1 MFTIAIPIGH
11 SSDLAKLRLAKH
23 TKKDVIYFDKLKNAP
38 IISLVDQFDEIPL
51 EKCSNEKSQYYNN
64 YLDER
69 GLLKFEV

>member
-1 MFTIAIPIGH
+1 MFSLVGNVARI
-11 SSDLAKLRLAKH
+11 RLSKH
-23 TKKDVIYFDKLKNAP
+23 TQKDVVYLDKLKNVP